1 MSLTWGN
8 PEKHTEAFRAA
19 LAEYRAK
26 HPEDQREFCDLDR
39 EPRSLILARQV
50 EIYRGQTA

>member
-1 MSLTWGN
+1 MSLSWGN

-19 LAEYRAK
+19 LAEYRAN
-26 HPEDQREFCDLDR
+26 HPEDNRRFEDLER

-50 EIYRGQTA
+50 EIYRERTA

>member
-1 MSLTWGN
+1 MSVQWGN

-19 LAEYRAK
+19 LAEYRAN
-26 HPEDQREFCDLDR
+26 HPEDNRRFEDLER

-50 EIYRGQTA
+50 EIYRERTA